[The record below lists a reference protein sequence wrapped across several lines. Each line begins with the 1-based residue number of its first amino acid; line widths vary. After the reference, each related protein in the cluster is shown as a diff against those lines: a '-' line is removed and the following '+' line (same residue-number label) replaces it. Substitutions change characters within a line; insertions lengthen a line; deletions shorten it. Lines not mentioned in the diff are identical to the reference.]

1 MKHITLFFCGL
12 MLFFS
17 SLAQAEPV
25 KPYTVFIVPQLSAVE
40 LHKAWTPILDKLSQA
55 TKLQFELK
63 ILPTIP
69 EFEHAVFAGE
79 ADFVFMNP
87 YHQVVAKRTQ
97 GYIPLVRDQ
106 KSLEGWLLVKKDSP
120 LKSLSELNGKKV
132 AFPAPNAFAAS
143 LYPRALLAQQGIK
156 IVPDYVKNHTNV
168 YRAVLLGDVVAGGG
182 VNNTLRREE
191 ESVQQQ
197 LKVFYTTP
205 KFAPHPF
212 SAHPRIAEAVRNQ
225 VAKSFVLLAAD
236 PANAALLNEIQI
248 PNPVPADYLKDYKPL
263 EALNLDSFFVKENP

>member
-1 MKHITLFFCGL
+1 MKHIMLFFCWL
-12 MLFFS
+12 ILFFS
-17 SLAQAEPV
+17 SLCQAEPA
-25 KPYTVFIVPQLSAVE
+25 KPYTVFVVPQVSAVE
-40 LHKAWTPILDKLSQA
+40 LHKAWTPILEKLSQVS
-55 TKLQFELK
+55 KLPFELK

-69 EFEHAVFAGE
+69 EFEHAVFNGE

-97 GYIPLVRDQ
+97 GYIPLIHDQ

-143 LYPRALLAQQGIK
+143 LYPRALLAKQGIK
-156 IVPDYVKNHTNV
+156 IIPDYVKTHSNV
-168 YRAVLLGDVVAGGG
+168 YRAVLLGDVIAGGG

-212 SAHPRIAEAVRNQ
+212 SAHPRITEAVRNQ
-225 VAKSFVLLAAD
+225 VTKSFVQLTAD

-248 PNPVPADYLKDYKPL
+248 PNPVPADYVKDYKPL

>member
-17 SLAQAEPV
+17 SLCQAEPA
-25 KPYTVFIVPQLSAVE
+25 KPYTVFVVPQLSAIE
-40 LHKAWTPILDKLSQA
+40 LHKAWTPILEKLSQA

-63 ILPTIP
+63 ILPSIP

-97 GYIPLVRDQ
+97 GYIPLLHDQ
-106 KSLEGWLLVKKDSP
+106 KSLEGMLVVKKDSP
-120 LKSLSELNGKKV
+120 LKSLSELNGKKL

-143 LYPRALLAQQGIK
+143 LYMRATLAKQGIK
-156 IVPDYVKNHTNV
+156 IEPDYVKTHSNV
-168 YRAVLLGDVVAGGG
+168 YRAILLGDVVAGGA
-182 VNNTLRREE
+182 VNNTLQRED

-225 VAKSFVLLAAD
+225 VAKGFIHLASD
-236 PANAALLNEIQI
+236 PANAGLLNEIQM
-248 PNPVPADYLKDYKPL
+248 PNPLPADYSKDYKPL